1 MRPMPLRT
9 APTSSNEG
17 RLPTVNPGANGMA
30 PTPLPLTDA
39 AVLLD
44 QLQPRRLG
52 LRLVAGGAGQ
62 VGADVRGHQV
72 DGAARPTHAG
82 DLLAMDDD
90 RADAGQL
97 VHDARDMVG
106 ARADALSQLLTG

>member
-1 MRPMPLRT
+1 MRPMPLGT

-39 AVLLD
+39 AALLD
-44 QLQPRRLG
+44 QLQPGGLG

-62 VGADVRGHQV
+62 VGADVRVHEV
-72 DGAARPTHAG
+72 DDAAGPAHAL
-82 DLLAMDDD
+82 DALATGDD
-90 RADAGQL
+90 RPEAGQL
-97 VHDARDMVG
+97 AHDERYLG
-106 ARADALSQLLTG
+106 